1 MTANEIIAR
10 ARSVSDL
17 PASKFVSHQ
26 DELDSLN
33 EAWKDLYSALIEADD
48 DFYVTEVT
56 NLTLNA
62 GTAVAGTQQE
72 YLVPMPTDV
81 LKIRYLDYRG
91 AYDWLPMSKFNLGMK
106 DNKPGDPSYRLRGQN
121 LWVIGGNAPATG
133 LTMRLGYYPAVATIT
148 CPQAPLVYGTSY
160 APNLFT
166 AIAAPAYAPYLQTMV
181 YAYGL
186 IITSENITNSTV
198 SAPVALF
205 TEATAVTNI
214 VYYKGV
220 LYWIRGGL
228 IWYKATSLTAAFVAP
243 TQATTPAAVVS
254 FYISADTI
262 YYTTATAIRSCD
274 LTGGTDALV
283 SATMNVT
290 SVVVSG
296 PIIIYRTT
304 ASFVGIIAPAV
315 TLYASG
321 IAKITSDG
329 GSSNL
334 LYILDNAGNIR
345 KVTYNV
351 TTGAIVT
358 DETIDTGASDIGQVR
373 YDMGQTPNTWII
385 PTLKANSQQLLG
397 VDGTV
402 NYNFSFPNNLVPEIM
417 AWQSAVDYRT
427 KQEAAVDGHLLK
439 LGHPT
444 NAAQGPA
451 TGLWARFE
459 QSIKRDEYRAERIRN
474 VYATGGYMR

>member
-1 MTANEIIAR
+1 
-10 ARSVSDL
+10 
-17 PASKFVSHQ
+17 
-26 DELDSLN
+26 
-33 EAWKDLYSALIEADD
+33 
-48 DFYVTEVT
+48 
-56 NLTLNA
+56 
-62 GTAVAGTQQE
+62 
-72 YLVPMPTDV
+72 
-81 LKIRYLDYRG
+81 
-91 AYDWLPMSKFNLGMK
+91 
-106 DNKPGDPSYRLRGQN
+106 
-121 LWVIGGNAPATG
+121 
-133 LTMRLGYYPAVATIT
+133 
-148 CPQAPLVYGTSY
+148 
-160 APNLFT
+160 
-166 AIAAPAYAPYLQTMV
+166 
-181 YAYGL
+181 
-186 IITSENITNSTV
+186 
-198 SAPVALF
+198 
-205 TEATAVTNI
+205 
-214 VYYKGV
+214 
-220 LYWIRGGL
+220 
-228 IWYKATSLTAAFVAP
+228 LTAAFVAP

-262 YYTTATAIRSCD
+262 YYTTSTQIRSCT
-274 LTGGTDALV
+274 LAGTSDALV
-283 SATMNVT
+283 SAVANVT

-296 PIIIYRTT
+296 PIVIYRTT
-304 ASFVGIIAPAV
+304 ASLVGIVAPAV
-315 TLYASG
+315 TMYASG

-334 LYILDNAGNIR
+334 LYILDNAGLIR

-358 DETIDTGASDIGQVR
+358 DETIDTGASDIGQVQ

-451 TGLWARFE
+451 SGLWARFE